1 MAVSSHGGNFRVN
14 PGKSFVIQ
22 QGYIGFFIAQ
32 GPKEVHRQVSDDDDD
47 DADDGEFYEFV
58 VIVVTIVVRQS
69 QSR

>member
-1 MAVSSHGGNFRVN
+1 VAVSSHGGNFRVN

-47 DADDGEFYEFV
+47 ADDGEFYEFV

>member
-47 DADDGEFYEFV
+47 ADDGEFYEFV